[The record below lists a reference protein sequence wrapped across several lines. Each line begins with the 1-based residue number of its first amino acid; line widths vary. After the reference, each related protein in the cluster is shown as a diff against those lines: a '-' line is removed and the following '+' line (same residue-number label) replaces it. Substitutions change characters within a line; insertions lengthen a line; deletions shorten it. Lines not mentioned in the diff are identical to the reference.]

1 MEEELERQY
10 QEQMEEEKLIND
22 EMLHD
27 EEIALEK
34 QKEKL
39 EKDIFE
45 IRMQLKENKILE
57 LRKKRGEEVN
67 PRDEV
72 WAIRATQ
79 ALMIK
84 KRNLKSKMIIQVH
97 DELVFDCL
105 KEEKDEIVNIMTNVM
120 ENVCKLEVPL
130 KIEIEYGNNWYE
142 AK

>member
-10 QEQMEEEKLIND
+10 QEQMKEEKLIND

-57 LRKKRGEEVN
+57 LRKKRGEEVS

-72 WAIRATQ
+72 WVLRATQ

-84 KRNLKSKMIIQVH
+84 KRNLKKLNKKLQYYKK
-97 DELVFDCL
+97 LL
-105 KEEKDEIVNIMTNVM
+105 YGGEKNG
-120 ENVCKLEVPL
+120 L
-130 KIEIEYGNNWYE
+130 
-142 AK
+142 

>member
-72 WAIRATQ
+72 WALRATQ

-84 KRNLKSKMIIQVH
+84 KRNVKKLNKKLMEYKKLLYGGNYGKS
-97 DELVFDCL
+97 E
-105 KEEKDEIVNIMTNVM
+105 
-120 ENVCKLEVPL
+120 
-130 KIEIEYGNNWYE
+130 
-142 AK
+142 

>member
-10 QEQMEEEKLIND
+10 QEQMREEKLIND

-72 WAIRATQ
+72 WIIRATE

-84 KRNLKSKMIIQVH
+84 KRNLKK
-97 DELVFDCL
+97 LNKKL
-105 KEEKDEIVNIMTNVM
+105 ANIKN
-120 ENVCKLEVPL
+120 LP
-130 KIEIEYGNNWYE
+130 YGGN
-142 AK
+142 K

>member
-10 QEQMEEEKLIND
+10 QEQMKEEKLIND

-72 WAIRATQ
+72 WIIRATE

-84 KRNLKSKMIIQVH
+84 KRNLK
-97 DELVFDCL
+97 
-105 KEEKDEIVNIMTNVM
+105 
-120 ENVCKLEVPL
+120 KLNKKL
-130 KIEIEYGNNWYE
+130 AEYKKLLYGGQTSL
-142 AK
+142 

>member
-57 LRKKRGEEVN
+57 LRKKRG
-67 PRDEV
+67 DEV
-72 WAIRATQ
+72 WALRATQ

-84 KRNLKSKMIIQVH
+84 KRNLKK
-97 DELVFDCL
+97 LNKKL
-105 KEEKDEIVNIMTNVM
+105 M
-120 ENVCKLEVPL
+120 EYKKLL
-130 KIEIEYGNNWYE
+130 YGGNYGKSE
-142 AK
+142 